1 MVTMSAYSQFGYA
14 YPTPGQQ
21 SAMTAESVSPPLA
34 AGGGGGGLSPDVM
47 GAAGCGTCC
56 TAGTVAG
63 GTGDRT
69 AGSESAVAVC
79 SCHLAAAASLPP
91 HYATHRS
98 TPATTAV
105 YAPYPSTDQNPYP
118 SIDTSSFYPHLSN
131 PYGLKDSTG
140 SSDMWSSASLQPS
153 TGYYHYDSTLAAYGY
168 SAGYD
173 LAARRKNATRE
184 STATLKS
191 WLNEHKK
198 NPYPTKG
205 EKIMLAIITKMTL
218 TQVSTWFANARRRL
232 KKENKMTWE
241 PKNKTDDDDDD
252 DAGSSECEDKD
263 KDDMLMGDEK
273 HCNKD
278 VRKDGHGDHMMG
290 GQGVMSDGDDDRK
303 PMLQH
308 LYHPDQMH
316 HMKVHHH
323 HVMQDDHHQDCG
335 IPLPPTKPKIWSLAD
350 TAASKTP
357 PPGHQWPNVIS
368 PSLASPGFTMPNSS
382 SLSPS
387 GSSYARYGAN
397 GFYGSGYNGGNSNS
411 SSSSAQQ
418 MAGYPD
424 VQTDTPPQ
432 TPPNMKLPLSAS
444 SGQQQQQQ
452 QQQFGGH
459 QATYN
464 GYHHQQHHQQQQ
476 QQQHNYHHRQHV
488 PPLQQ
493 QQQHDVV
500 RSAQEVQQQQQ
511 QQQQQYHQQHVALSQ
526 HNNNNNNNTNTNNN
540 NHQMGVVANDA
551 STAFKP
557 FYKTPSQQPHQ
568 QPPHQQQHQ
577 QQQHRQMN
585 GFVSPV

>member
-21 SAMTAESVSPPLA
+21 SVMTGDSVSPPLA
-34 AGGGGGGLSPDVM
+34 AGGGGAGGLSPDAM

-56 TAGTVAG
+56 TAA
-63 GTGDRT
+63 GDRG
-69 AGSESAVAVC
+69 AGSESAVVC
-79 SCHLAAAASLPP
+79 SCQLTAAAS
-91 HYATHRS
+91 HYASRT
-98 TPATTAV
+98 TPASAAV
-105 YAPYPSTDQNPYP
+105 YTPYPSTDQNPYA
-118 SIDTSSFYPHLSN
+118 SIDTSTFYPHLSN

-140 SSDMWSSASLQPS
+140 SSDMWSSAASLQPS

-252 DAGSSECEDKD
+252 AGSSDCEDKD
-263 KDDMLMGDEK
+263 KEDMLMTEEK
-273 HCNKD
+273 HKKD
-278 VRKDGHGDHMMG
+278 NHVDHMMG
-290 GQGVMSDGDDDRK
+290 SASVMSDGDDDRK

-308 LYHPDQMH
+308 LYHSDHMH
-316 HMKVHHH
+316 HMKGHHG
-323 HVMQDDHHQDCG
+323 MQNDHHQDCG

-357 PPGHQWPNVIS
+357 PPGHQWPNVS

-382 SLSPS
+382 LSPS
-387 GSSYARYGAN
+387 GSSYSRYGAN
-397 GFYGSGYNGGNSNS
+397 GFYGYNGGSSNSS

-418 MAGYPD
+418 MAGYPE

-444 SGQQQQQQ
+444 SGQQ
-452 QQQFGGH
+452 FSH
-459 QATYN
+459 QGYN
-464 GYHHQQHHQQQQ
+464 GYHHHQQQQHGYHRSQQ
-476 QQQHNYHHRQHV
+476 QQQHV
-488 PPLQQ
+488 Q
-493 QQQHDVV
+493 QQQHDV
-500 RSAQEVQQQQQ
+500 RSTSGVAQQHDVQYHQHQHNNALQQQQ
-511 QQQQQYHQQHVALSQ
+511 HSQ
-526 HNNNNNNNTNTNNN
+526 HNNNNNNNNTNNNN
-540 NHQMGVVANDA
+540 NHQMINADAN
-551 STAFKP
+551 TAFKP
-557 FYKTPSQQPHQ
+557 FYKTPSHS
-568 QPPHQQQHQ
+568 Q
-577 QQQHRQMN
+577 QQQIQQQQQQQQQQMN
-585 GFVSPV
+585 GYVSPV